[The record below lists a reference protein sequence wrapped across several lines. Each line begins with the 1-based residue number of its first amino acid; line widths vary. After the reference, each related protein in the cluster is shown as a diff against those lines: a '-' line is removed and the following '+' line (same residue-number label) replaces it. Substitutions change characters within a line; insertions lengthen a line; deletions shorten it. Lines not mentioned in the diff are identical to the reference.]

1 MDGAIERADG
11 MPATELTT
19 PGAGLTLRLIVRA
32 GCWLGAGMLGVVA
45 TLLVVNAGVA
55 TILAAL
61 VLPVLTVMY
70 VHRARVG
77 AGEPV
82 AVLALSV
89 LTGAIAGAAVAALS
103 RLSFGQ
109 LHLAQIVA
117 IAQGRTPLSVVLL
130 LGVTVPLIAELL
142 KLAGPLLVR
151 RLPRVRDEVMTGA
164 VFGFASGIGYAAAST
179 LVNYWPVIRDG
190 YSPTGMTGIVDWS
203 ATLFGLTLLKPMIHG
218 TTSALLGAGIWAA
231 TLRRGSVTVPV
242 LAGLS
247 GSVVYALGELL
258 LSSRG
263 TFAVLVLHGLLLTTL
278 LILTRRTVHA

>member
-1 MDGAIERADG
+1 M
-11 MPATELTT
+11 
-19 PGAGLTLRLIVRA
+19 
-32 GCWLGAGMLGVVA
+32 
-45 TLLVVNAGVA
+45 
-55 TILAAL
+55 
-61 VLPVLTVMY
+61 
-70 VHRARVG
+70 
-77 AGEPV
+77 
-82 AVLALSV
+82 
-89 LTGAIAGAAVAALS
+89 
-103 RLSFGQ
+103 
-109 LHLAQIVA
+109 A

-263 TFAVLVLHGLLLTTL
+263 PFAVLVLHGLLLTTL